1 MMEGNNDIFLPGD
14 DALGYVAGPTH
25 DKYFMTF
32 IARKSPH
39 LLRTWSY
46 QFDIPLSRF
55 DFVRLR

>member
-32 IARKSPH
+32 IARPGGGGGGGINIS
-39 LLRTWSY
+39 
-46 QFDIPLSRF
+46 
-55 DFVRLR
+55 